1 MKFPPSGVRR
11 TEFMVFN
18 LRGEL
23 ETLDNNK
30 LKQMTSSSSAHRLH
44 QLRETSLLEEKQG
57 QPFEIRKSCKEFR
70 SPVSEEIWIKGTVV
84 YSNSLL
90 LNGADNCTL
99 NPVIEKT
106 TEWML
111 GETPRKSCINGL
123 KWTRTQYGDIL
134 TLRKLGLRFTVHLC
148 TSKNE
153 AGSAQLLF

>member
-44 QLRETSLLEEKQG
+44 QLRETSLREEKQG

-70 SPVSEEIWIKGTVV
+70 SPASEEI
-84 YSNSLL
+84 
-90 LNGADNCTL
+90 
-99 NPVIEKT
+99 
-106 TEWML
+106 
-111 GETPRKSCINGL
+111 
-123 KWTRTQYGDIL
+123 
-134 TLRKLGLRFTVHLC
+134 
-148 TSKNE
+148 
-153 AGSAQLLF
+153 

>member
-44 QLRETSLLEEKQG
+44 QLRETSLREEKQG

-70 SPVSEEIWIKGTVV
+70 SPVSEEI
-84 YSNSLL
+84 
-90 LNGADNCTL
+90 
-99 NPVIEKT
+99 
-106 TEWML
+106 
-111 GETPRKSCINGL
+111 
-123 KWTRTQYGDIL
+123 
-134 TLRKLGLRFTVHLC
+134 
-148 TSKNE
+148 
-153 AGSAQLLF
+153 